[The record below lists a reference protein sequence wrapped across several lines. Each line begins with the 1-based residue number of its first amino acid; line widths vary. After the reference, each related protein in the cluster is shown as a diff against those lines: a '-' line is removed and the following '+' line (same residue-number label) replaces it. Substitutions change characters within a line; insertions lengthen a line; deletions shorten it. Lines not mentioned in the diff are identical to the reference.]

1 MTLERIIIGIVI
13 IIGIL
18 MIVAGFVGYFY
29 LGLILPFAIFLV
41 LGGIAVIVIAIVIS
55 FIVL

>member
-18 MIVAGFVGYFY
+18 MIIAGRVGYFY
-29 LGLILPFAIFLV
+29 LGLILPFTIFLV
-41 LGGIAVIVIAIVIS
+41 LGGIAVIVITIIIAFIVI
-55 FIVL
+55 

>member
-18 MIVAGFVGYFY
+18 MIIAGLVGYFY
-29 LGLILPFAIFLV
+29 LGLIFPYAIFLV
-41 LGGIAVIVIAIVIS
+41 LGCIAVVVITIILA
-55 FIVL
+55 FIII

>member
-18 MIVAGFVGYFY
+18 MIIAGLVGFFY

-41 LGGIAVIVIAIVIS
+41 LGGIAVIVITIIIAFIVI
-55 FIVL
+55 

>member
-1 MTLERIIIGIVI
+1 MTLERIAVGIFI

-18 MIVAGFVGYFY
+18 MIVAGLVGYFY

-41 LGGIAVIVIAIVIS
+41 LGGIAVIVITIVIS
-55 FIVL
+55 LIIL

>member
-18 MIVAGFVGYFY
+18 MIIAGLVGNFY

-41 LGGIAVIVIAIVIS
+41 LGGIAVVVITIILA
-55 FIVL
+55 FIII

>member
-1 MTLERIIIGIVI
+1 MTLERIIMVIVV

-18 MIVAGFVGYFY
+18 MIIAGLAGYFY

-41 LGGIAVIVIAIVIS
+41 LGGIAVIIITIIIS
-55 FIVL
+55 FIIL

>member
-18 MIVAGFVGYFY
+18 MIIAGIVGYFY

-41 LGGIAVIVIAIVIS
+41 LGGIAVVVITIILA
-55 FIVL
+55 FIII

>member
-18 MIVAGFVGYFY
+18 MIIAGLVGYFY

-41 LGGIAVIVIAIVIS
+41 LGGIAVIIISLVIS
-55 FIVL
+55 LIAL

>member
-18 MIVAGFVGYFY
+18 MIIAGLVGNFY

-41 LGGIAVIVIAIVIS
+41 LGGIAFIVIAIVIS

>member
-18 MIVAGFVGYFY
+18 MIIAGLVGYFY

-41 LGGIAVIVIAIVIS
+41 LGGIAVIIITIIIA
-55 FIVL
+55 FIII

>member
-18 MIVAGFVGYFY
+18 MIIAGFVGYFY

-41 LGGIAVIVIAIVIS
+41 LGGIAVVVITIILA
-55 FIVL
+55 FIII

>member
-1 MTLERIIIGIVI
+1 MTLERIAAGIFI

-18 MIVAGFVGYFY
+18 MIIGGLVGYFY

-41 LGGIAVIVIAIVIS
+41 LGGIALVIIVIVITLII
-55 FIVL
+55 L

>member
-18 MIVAGFVGYFY
+18 MIVAGLVGNFY

-41 LGGIAVIVIAIVIS
+41 LGGIAVIVITIVIS

>member
-18 MIVAGFVGYFY
+18 MIIAGIVGNLY

-41 LGGIAVIVIAIVIS
+41 MGGIGLIVITIIIS

>member
-18 MIVAGFVGYFY
+18 MIVAGLVGYFY

-41 LGGIAVIVIAIVIS
+41 MGGIAVIIITIIIAFIVI
-55 FIVL
+55 

>member
-1 MTLERIIIGIVI
+1 MTLERIIIAIVI

-18 MIVAGFVGYFY
+18 MIIAGLVGNFY

>member
-18 MIVAGFVGYFY
+18 MIIAGLVGYFY
-29 LGLILPFAIFLV
+29 LGLILPFTIFLV
-41 LGGIAVIVIAIVIS
+41 LGGIAVIVITIIIAFIVI
-55 FIVL
+55 

>member
-29 LGLILPFAIFLV
+29 LGLILPYAIFLV
-41 LGGIAVIVIAIVIS
+41 LGGIAVVVITIILA
-55 FIVL
+55 FIII

>member
-1 MTLERIIIGIVI
+1 MTLERIIIAIVI

-18 MIVAGFVGYFY
+18 MIIAGIVGYFY

-41 LGGIAVIVIAIVIS
+41 MGGIGVVVITIILA
-55 FIVL
+55 FIII

>member
-18 MIVAGFVGYFY
+18 MIIAGLVGYFY

-41 LGGIAVIVIAIVIS
+41 LGGIAFVVIAIVIS